1 MDSIIDGAS
10 PQDPSIVSVTEGEY
24 PLPPEK
30 YDAGPPAPAPEPSL
44 FEEVVDWIEHAEAK
58 AMFEANECI
67 AAIKVRFA
75 DGSIGRLFRD
85 GTRS

>member
-1 MDSIIDGAS
+1 MDENE
-10 PQDPSIVSVTEGEY
+10 Q
-24 PLPPEK
+24 
-30 YDAGPPAPAPEPSL
+30 APEQSVL
-44 FEEVVDWIEHAEAK
+44 EEVEHGAEAVVDWIEHAEAK

>member
-10 PQDPSIVSVTEGEY
+10 PQDPSIVSVTEGED
-24 PLPPEK
+24 PQAPVN
-30 YDAGPPAPAPEPSL
+30 DAAPPAPAPEPSL

-67 AAIKVRFA
+67 AAIKVRFT